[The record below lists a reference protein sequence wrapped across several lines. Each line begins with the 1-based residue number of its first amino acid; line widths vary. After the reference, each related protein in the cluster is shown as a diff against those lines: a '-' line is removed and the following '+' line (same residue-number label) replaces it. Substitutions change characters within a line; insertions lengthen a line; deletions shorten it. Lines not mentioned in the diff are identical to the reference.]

1 MHEMNASGLVK
12 RQTLTDTELAA
23 IEQLIATCNAYEGL
37 RMRLSM
43 EWLRRRAGD
52 ETNDFLYYEHGL
64 LVGYL
69 NVDSHG
75 VLEKEL
81 TGMVHPD
88 HRRKGIFRTLLA
100 AAKEECDRR
109 GVQKL
114 ILVCE
119 QVSRSGLAFVEAI
132 GAQHDFSEYEMVL
145 RTFRERPIAQPH
157 LHIRI
162 AGPEDLEAL
171 ASIHATSF
179 GDDIERARSM
189 AEKGLRRSES
199 TFYLGLLGEEPVG
212 CLRLDNLEREYGIY
226 GFAVRPE
233 YQGRGYGRQMLQ
245 EIIRMLRAGQPVGA
259 DLSRPSPIHR
269 PAPANPPARTESQ
282 KSIMLDVDT
291 DNTNAI
297 GLYRSCG
304 FEIRTTYGY
313 YGLSIH

>member
-1 MHEMNASGLVK
+1 MHEMNASGLMK
-12 RQTLTDTELAA
+12 RQTLTDTEVAA

-43 EWLRRRAGD
+43 DWLRRRSNH
-52 ETNDFLYYEHGL
+52 ETNDFLYYEDGML
-64 LVGYL
+64 AGYL
-69 NVDSHG
+69 NVSSHG
-75 VLEKEL
+75 ILEKEL

-88 HRRKGIFRTLLA
+88 YRRRGIFRTLLK

-119 QVSRSGLAFVEAI
+119 PISRSGQAFVQAI
-132 GAQHDFSEYEMVL
+132 GAHHDFSEHEMVL
-145 RTFRERPIAQPH
+145 GTFRERPIANPR
-157 LHIRI
+157 LRMRK
-162 AGPEDLEAL
+162 AGPEDLETIAL
-171 ASIHATSF
+171 IHATSF
-179 GDDIERARSM
+179 GDDLQSSKAYV
-189 AEKGLRRSES
+189 EKCLHYAWA

-212 CLRLDNLEREYGIY
+212 CLRLDDLEQEVGIY
-226 GFAVRPE
+226 GFGVRPE

-245 EIIRMLRAGQPVGA
+245 EIIHTVRTGHPVGA

-269 PAPANPPARTESQ
+269 PAPANPPVSMENP

-304 FEIRTTYGY
+304 FEIRATYGY
-313 YGLSIH
+313 YSLSI

>member
-1 MHEMNASGLVK
+1 MLEINKSGLVK
-12 RQTLTDTELAA
+12 RQTLSDAEITA
-23 IEQLIATCNAYEGL
+23 IEQLIAICNAYEGL
-37 RMRLSM
+37 RMRLSTD
-43 EWLRRRAGD
+43 WLKKRTGNQ
-52 ETNDFLYYEHGL
+52 TNDFLYYADAK

-88 HRRKGIFRTLLA
+88 YRRRDIFSALLA

-119 QVSRSGLAFVEAI
+119 DASRSGKAFVQAI
-132 GAQHDFSEYEMVL
+132 GAQLDSSEHEMVL
-145 RTFRERPIAQPH
+145 GTLHERPVVNPR
-157 LHIRI
+157 LHVRK
-162 AGPEDLEAL
+162 AGAEDLEAIAL
-171 ASIHATSF
+171 IHATSF
-179 GDDIERARSM
+179 GDDIQRS
-189 AEKGLRRSES
+189 RSYTEQCLQRPWS

-212 CLRLDNLEREYGIY
+212 CLRLDNLEQQIGIY
-226 GFAVRPE
+226 GFGVRPE

-245 EIIRMLRAGQPVGA
+245 DIIHVLHA
-259 DLSRPSPIHR
+259 
-269 PAPANPPARTESQ
+269 ESN

-297 GLYRSCG
+297 GLYLSCG

-313 YGLSIH
+313 YSLSIP